1 MNYIVIDLEPGRMTK
16 SLFYSPTSRGNE
28 PIQEAKAIPQYTPA
42 KAHVNQKNPC
52 ADRNYL
58 GDVNSIC
65 ELLIF
70 TGEIYH
76 CSLGLVFN
84 ERTFLIFLEGNLE
97 FLLTIHYNGTVPGN
111 WFADG
116 LAGYQKKP
124 DRFPLG

>member
-1 MNYIVIDLEPGRMTK
+1 MNYIVIDLEQGGTTK
-16 SLFYSPTSRGNE
+16 SLFYSPTSKGNQ
-28 PIQEAKAIPQYTPA
+28 PILETKAISQYTPA

-70 TGEIYH
+70 KGEIYN
-76 CSLGLVFN
+76 CSFGLVFN
-84 ERTFLIFLEGNLE
+84 ERTFLIFLEGNLK

-111 WFADG
+111 WFADR
-116 LAGYQKKP
+116 LACYQEKP
-124 DRFPLG
+124 DRFLLG